1 MRSALALAVASLVA
15 GLLNYLFQV
24 HGAAVLDAT
33 AFGLLSAWLAQVTL
47 ASAITTV
54 VQFVSLDAP
63 LARARFDRLLR
74 WAGVASLVVLA
85 AHVAYGR
92 QASLLALGA
101 STFVASALLYAVV
114 GQLQAR
120 LRLGDVAA
128 ALLATAAFRFA
139 LPFGWPADV
148 RARSFYVSHAA
159 AALAGVVVASVLVT
173 LRPLA
178 TTEPAVAAVPPP
190 EREGGLR
197 LGRPVLLAFA
207 TVVFPFV
214 DVLAISSTHDAA
226 TTGAF
231 SRIALAARIVFF
243 GGAAVLQILLAH
255 HLHAAKSGDELP
267 AFVVRVERWATPA
280 LLAGA
285 AGLAAVLDVAILH
298 PSGGEQVWLFASC
311 LEAAVLVAILGEV
324 QRLAAYGHLARAAA
338 CVAGVVVTSAIAAG
352 LAALGGPGSVLR
364 YAVCALAGDLL
375 VLLFS
380 RSKQANSRSRR
391 AEVASRP

>member
-1 MRSALALAVASLVA
+1 MRSALALAVASLAA

-47 ASAITTV
+47 ASAVTTV
-54 VQFVSLDAP
+54 VQFVSLDTP
-63 LARARFDRLLR
+63 LAKARFDRLLR
-74 WAGVASLVVLA
+74 GAGVAALLVLA

-92 QASLLALGA
+92 RASPLALGA

-139 LPFGWPADV
+139 LPFAWAADV
-148 RARSFYVSHAA
+148 RAKSFYVSHAA
-159 AALAGVVVASVLVT
+159 AALAGVVVAAVLVT

-178 TTEPAVAAVPPP
+178 AAEPVTAATPP
-190 EREGGLR
+190 ERNGGLR

-207 TVVFPFV
+207 TVIFPFV
-214 DVLAISSTHDAA
+214 DVLAISATHDAA

-255 HLHAAKSGDELP
+255 HLHAAKSGDDLP

-285 AGLAAVLDVAILH
+285 AVLAAVLDVAILH
-298 PSGGEQVWLFASC
+298 PSGGERVWLFASC
-311 LEAAVLVAILGEV
+311 LEAAVLVAILGHV
-324 QRLAAYGHLARAAA
+324 QRLAAYGELGRAVA

-352 LAALGGPGSVLR
+352 LAALGGPGSVSR
-364 YAVCALAGDLL
+364 YALCALAGDLL

-391 AEVASRP
+391 AEVASPP

>member
-1 MRSALALAVASLVA
+1 MRSALALAVASLAA

-47 ASAITTV
+47 ATAITTV

-74 WAGVASLVVLA
+74 GAGVASLLVLA
-85 AHVAYGR
+85 ALVAYGR
-92 QASLLALGA
+92 QATPLALGA

-120 LRLGDVAA
+120 LRLADVAA
-128 ALLATAAFRFA
+128 AFLATAGFRFA
-139 LPFGWPADV
+139 LPFAWPADA
-148 RARSFYVSHAA
+148 RAPSFYVSHAS
-159 AALAGVVVASVLVT
+159 AALAGVVVAAALVT

-178 TTEPAVAAVPPP
+178 TTEPATTAPLP

-207 TVVFPFV
+207 TVIFPFV

-255 HLHAAKSGDELP
+255 HLHAAKSGDDLP

-285 AGLAAVLDVAILH
+285 AVLAAVVDVAILH
-298 PSGGEQVWLFASC
+298 PSGKEHVWLFASC
-311 LEAAVLVAILGEV
+311 LEAAVLVAILGHV
-324 QRLAAYGHLARAAA
+324 QRLAAYGELARAVA

-352 LAALGGPGSVLR
+352 LAALGGPGSVSR

-375 VLLFS
+375 VLLLS
-380 RSKQANSRSRR
+380 RSKQANSRPRR

>member
-1 MRSALALAVASLVA
+1 VRSALALAVASLAA

-74 WAGVASLVVLA
+74 WTGVASLLVLA
-85 AHVAYGR
+85 ALVAYGR
-92 QASLLALGA
+92 QTTPLALGV

-120 LRLGDVAA
+120 LRLADVAA
-128 ALLATAAFRFA
+128 TFLATAGFRFA
-139 LPFGWPADV
+139 LPFAWAAGV
-148 RARSFYVSHAA
+148 RAPSFYVAHAA
-159 AALAGVVVASVLVT
+159 AALAGVVAAAALVT

-178 TTEPAVAAVPPP
+178 TTEPATAAPLP
-190 EREGGLR
+190 ERGRRLR

-207 TVVFPFV
+207 TVLFPFV

-255 HLHAAKSGDELP
+255 HLHAAKSGDDLP

-280 LLAGA
+280 LLVGA
-285 AGLAAVLDVAILH
+285 AVLAAGLDVAILH
-298 PSGGEQVWLFASC
+298 PSGGERVWLFASC
-311 LEAAVLVAILGEV
+311 LEAAVLVAILGHV
-324 QRLAAYGHLARAAA
+324 QRLAAYGELARAVA
-338 CVAGVVVTSAIAAG
+338 CVAGVVVTSAVAAG
-352 LAALGGPGSVLR
+352 VAALGGAGSVSR

-375 VLLFS
+375 VLLLS
-380 RSKQANSRSRR
+380 RSKQGNSRSRR